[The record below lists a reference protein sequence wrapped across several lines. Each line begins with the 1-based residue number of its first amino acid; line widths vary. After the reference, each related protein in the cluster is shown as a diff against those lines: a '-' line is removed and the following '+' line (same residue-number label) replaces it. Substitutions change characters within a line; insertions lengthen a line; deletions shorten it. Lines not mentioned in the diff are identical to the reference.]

1 MSQEPDAT
9 PTLRPRHGNDAGSK
23 STKVQR
29 NVFDLQKGFRFKI
42 SAAGALDALQRGD
55 QRRFYVEHFQLMKEK
70 SKQDVT

>member
-29 NVFDLQKGFRFKI
+29 NVFDLQKGFCFKI
-42 SAAGALDALQRGD
+42 SVGALDALQSRD
-55 QRRFYVEHFQLMKEK
+55 QRRFYVEYFQLKKEK
-70 SKQDVT
+70 RKQDVT